1 MTHQSSV
8 LLMTSKSWQWMNA
21 APAIGLYRLKT
32 CLNRV
37 GMICDILDFD
47 IDNETDY
54 EQKVT
59 KGLYD
64 VIGMSL
70 THVNLEEDLNTL
82 FKFRQ
87 IAASSGKKVI
97 FVAGGQEA
105 TLNYKNML
113 STGMLDVVFLGFAED
128 SLVDFML
135 KYENGT
141 YPNAASIAQQLDGVA
156 FRDNNGAC
164 YYRPAKQL
172 TAERFR
178 TLSYENVISS
188 HIPYQ
193 RYWSKVRENLVSGAS
208 HATFIVET
216 ARLYTSSHC
225 PRKCGFCSSQAF
237 LPSSQKNHSPP
248 LMLSAGEVISLI
260 KHDIQS
266 YGAKGFLLSDDDFPI
281 GTKQGI
287 SRVIT
292 FCEHVINAKKFGEIP
307 HDTQFFC
314 QARIADFLMNHQ
326 VRLDLI
332 DAMSKAGFDNIGLG
346 VETFCERL
354 LHVPSINKVGI
365 SVNDC
370 RNVLDALL
378 ENKITPII
386 YIILGIPESSPA
398 ELLESIQQAVE
409 YIRKGADVRVNQRMN
424 VYPGSPSERKGAID
438 IVKKSWRCPQD
449 HKQIEIEEYFV
460 PMDQTVARVIDN
472 VTEKG
477 KSELNII
484 KSNRGWSKDYI
495 PKCGIGLAYFIAVAK
510 LLDRHDLVEA
520 ITKVFD
526 EIS

>member
-1 MTHQSSV
+1 
-8 LLMTSKSWQWMNA
+8 MTSKSWQWMNA

-32 CLNRV
+32 CLNRA

-47 IDNETDY
+47 IDSETDY
-54 EQKVT
+54 EQRVAM
-59 KGLYD
+59 GFYN

-70 THVNLEEDLNTL
+70 THVNLEEDLNTI

-87 IAASSGKKVI
+87 LASSSGKKVI
-97 FVAGGQEA
+97 FIAGGQEA
-105 TLNYKNML
+105 TLNYKPML
-113 STGMLDVVFLGFAED
+113 YSGMFDVIFLGFAED

-135 KYENGT
+135 KHATGT
-141 YPNAASIAQQLDGVA
+141 YQDVSSIAQQLDGVA
-156 FRDNNGAC
+156 FRDHNDVC
-164 YYRPAKQL
+164 CYRPARRL
-172 TAERFR
+172 TSEHFR
-178 TLSYENVISS
+178 TLSYENVVSS

-193 RYWSKVRENLVSGAS
+193 RYWSRVRENLVHDIS
-208 HATFIVET
+208 HAKFIVET

-237 LPSSQKNHSPP
+237 LPDSQKSLSPI
-248 LMLSAGEVISLI
+248 LMLSADEVFSLVKNHI
-260 KHDIQS
+260 HA
-266 YGAKGFLLSDDDFPI
+266 YGAKGFLFSDDDFPI

-287 SRVIT
+287 SRVIN
-292 FCEHVINAKKFGEIP
+292 FCEHVINAKKCGEIP
-307 HDTQFFC
+307 HDVQYFC

-326 VRLDLI
+326 VRFDLI
-332 DAMSKAGFDNIGLG
+332 DSMSKAGFDNIGLG

-354 LHVPSINKVGI
+354 LQVPSVNKVGI

-424 VYPGSPSERKGAID
+424 VYPGSPAERKGAID
-438 IVKKSWRCPQD
+438 IVRKNWRCPQG

-460 PMDQTVARVIDN
+460 PADRTVARVIDS
-472 VTEKG
+472 VAEKG

-484 KSNRGWSKDYI
+484 KSNRGWNKDYI

-510 LLDRHDLVEA
+510 LLDRHDLAEEFA
-520 ITKVFD
+520 KVFD